1 MKKYIEIFLPLLLG
15 VLVAAILYF
24 VKVPDIKIYRIEF
37 VMNSTITCV
46 TTLAGFIL
54 TSLSIIIGMSASPI
68 MQKIR
73 DEGGLSELVWIYSE
87 ALALSL
93 GVIILLIVLGA
104 NIGEDNLILAKWVII
119 CGGVLVS
126 YICSMIVSSVYLLLI
141 ISKIPSNKIITSV
154 DRPTRPPG
162 EFR

>member
-1 MKKYIEIFLPLLLG
+1 MKKYIEIFLPLILG
-15 VLVAAILYF
+15 ILVAAILYF

-73 DEGGLSELVWIYSE
+73 DEGGLPELVWIYSE

-93 GVIILLIVLGA
+93 GVIILFILLGA
-104 NIGEDNLILAKWVII
+104 NIGEDNLISAKWVII
-119 CGGVLVS
+119 CTGALVS
-126 YICSMIVSSVYLLLI
+126 YVSSMIVASVYLLLI
-141 ISKIPSNKIITSV
+141 ISKIPSNKLVSSIGKT
-154 DRPTRPPG
+154 TPPG
-162 EFR
+162 NFR